1 MTDLNK
7 SKYIRHVLEGRMAP
21 EELDVLIDRTR
32 KRLRELEHTHILDT
46 QAISN
51 LTVALER
58 LVSEG

>member
-1 MTDLNK
+1 MIDISK
-7 SKYIRHVLEGRMAP
+7 SKYIRHVLEGRMDP

-51 LTVALER
+51 LTVSLER
-58 LVSEG
+58 LVEGE